1 MTNPVGRRFR
11 RRGIRAATSGP
22 ASAERSVVMA
32 EPVLGPSS
40 AGSVVLELGD
50 TVGVLVLEA
59 TVELNGREIEIS
71 PVDGSHH
78 HDPARDH
85 DHAHDHDHDHD
96 AHARRTHSMVR
107 ERGTAAGKSYAAV
120 YPGVAVGTYTVWRD
134 HDTPVG
140 TVTIDGG
147 RVTRYRWPD

>member
-1 MTNPVGRRFR
+1 
-11 RRGIRAATSGP
+11 
-22 ASAERSVVMA
+22 MA

-50 TVGVLVLEA
+50 AVGVLVLEA

-71 PVDGSHH
+71 PVGD
-78 HDPARDH
+78 AH
-85 DHAHDHDHDHD
+85 DHAHGVAHDHVH
-96 AHARRTHSMVR
+96 RTHSMVR

-120 YPGVAVGTYTVWRD
+120 YPGLAVGTYTVWRD
-134 HDTPVG
+134 RDTPAG

>member
-1 MTNPVGRRFR
+1 
-11 RRGIRAATSGP
+11 
-22 ASAERSVVMA
+22 MA

-59 TVELNGREIEIS
+59 TAELNGREIEIS
-71 PVDGSHH
+71 PVDGT
-78 HDPARDH
+78 DRH
-85 DHAHDHDHDHD
+85 DHPHDHEHGHDR
-96 AHARRTHSMVR
+96 AHRTHSMVR

-120 YPGVAVGTYTVWRD
+120 YPGLAVGTYTVWLD
-134 HDTPVG
+134 QDTPVG

-147 RVTRYRWPD
+147 RVTRWSWPD

>member
-1 MTNPVGRRFR
+1 
-11 RRGIRAATSGP
+11 
-22 ASAERSVVMA
+22 MA

-50 TVGVLVLEA
+50 AVGVLVLEA

-71 PVDGSHH
+71 PVDGI
-78 HDPARDH
+78 
-85 DHAHDHDHDHD
+85 HDHDHGDAHDD
-96 AHARRTHSMVR
+96 AHAHRTHSMVR

-120 YPGVAVGTYTVWRD
+120 YPGLAVGTYTVWRD
-134 HDTPVG
+134 HDAPAG

>member
-1 MTNPVGRRFR
+1 
-11 RRGIRAATSGP
+11 
-22 ASAERSVVMA
+22 MA

-50 TVGVLVLEA
+50 TVGVLVIEA
-59 TVELNGREIEIS
+59 AVELNGREIEIS

-78 HDPARDH
+78 HDHAHGH
-85 DHAHDHDHDHD
+85 DHAHDHQHDHE

-120 YPGVAVGTYTVWRD
+120 YPGLAVGTYTVWRD

>member
-1 MTNPVGRRFR
+1 
-11 RRGIRAATSGP
+11 
-22 ASAERSVVMA
+22 MA

-59 TVELNGREIEIS
+59 TAELNGREIEIS
-71 PVDGSHH
+71 PVDGIYH
-78 HDPARDH
+78 HDHDH
-85 DHAHDHDHDHD
+85 DHAHDHDHGDD
-96 AHARRTHSMVR
+96 RAHRTHSLVR

-120 YPGVAVGTYTVWRD
+120 YPGLAVGTYTVWLD
-134 HDTPVG
+134 QDTPVG

-147 RVTRYRWPD
+147 RVTRWSWPD

>member
-1 MTNPVGRRFR
+1 
-11 RRGIRAATSGP
+11 
-22 ASAERSVVMA
+22 MA

-78 HDPARDH
+78 HDH
-85 DHAHDHDHDHD
+85 DHAHDHDQAHDHDHGHD

>member
-1 MTNPVGRRFR
+1 
-11 RRGIRAATSGP
+11 
-22 ASAERSVVMA
+22 MA

-59 TVELNGREIEIS
+59 TIELNGREIEIS
-71 PVDGSHH
+71 PVDGTHN
-78 HDPARDH
+78 
-85 DHAHDHDHDHD
+85 HDHDHDHD
-96 AHARRTHSMVR
+96 HVHGDAHAHAHRTHSMVR

-120 YPGVAVGTYTVWRD
+120 YPGLAVGTYTVWRD

>member
-1 MTNPVGRRFR
+1 
-11 RRGIRAATSGP
+11 
-22 ASAERSVVMA
+22 MA

-50 TVGVLVLEA
+50 AVGVLVLEA

-71 PVDGSHH
+71 PVGD
-78 HDPARDH
+78 AH
-85 DHAHDHDHDHD
+85 DHAHGDAHDHAHGVAHDHV
-96 AHARRTHSMVR
+96 HRTHSMVR
-107 ERGTAAGKSYAAV
+107 ERGTAAGKGYAAV
-120 YPGVAVGTYTVWRD
+120 YPGLAVGTYTVWRD
-134 HDTPVG
+134 RDTPAG

>member
-1 MTNPVGRRFR
+1 
-11 RRGIRAATSGP
+11 
-22 ASAERSVVMA
+22 MA

-59 TVELNGREIEIS
+59 TAELNGREIEIS
-71 PVDGSHH
+71 PVGGTDN
-78 HDPARDH
+78 HDDL
-85 DHAHDHDHDHD
+85 DHAHGDGH
-96 AHARRTHSMVR
+96 AHAHRTHSMVR

-120 YPGVAVGTYTVWRD
+120 YPGLAVGTYTVWRD
-134 HDTPVG
+134 HATPVG

>member
-1 MTNPVGRRFR
+1 
-11 RRGIRAATSGP
+11 
-22 ASAERSVVMA
+22 MA

-59 TVELNGREIEIS
+59 TAELNGREIEIS
-71 PVDGSHH
+71 PVGGTDH
-78 HDPARDH
+78 HDDH
-85 DHAHDHDHDHD
+85 DHAHGGGHAHVHVH
-96 AHARRTHSMVR
+96 AHAHRTHSMVR
-107 ERGTAAGKSYAAV
+107 ERGTAAGTSHAAV
-120 YPGVAVGTYTVWRD
+120 YPGLAVGTYTVWRD
-134 HDTPVG
+134 HETPVG

>member
-1 MTNPVGRRFR
+1 
-11 RRGIRAATSGP
+11 
-22 ASAERSVVMA
+22 MA

-59 TVELNGREIEIS
+59 TIELNGREIEIS
-71 PVDGSHH
+71 LVGGT
-78 HDPARDH
+78 HDHGH
-85 DHAHDHDHDHD
+85 DHAHGDAR
-96 AHARRTHSMVR
+96 AHAHRTHSMVR

-120 YPGVAVGTYTVWRD
+120 YPGLAVGVYTVWRD
-134 HDTPVG
+134 QDTPVG

>member
-1 MTNPVGRRFR
+1 
-11 RRGIRAATSGP
+11 
-22 ASAERSVVMA
+22 MA

-71 PVDGSHH
+71 PVDGARH
-78 HDPARDH
+78 HDDSRDH
-85 DHAHDHDHDHD
+85 DHGHDHGHAHAHDSAHDHAHD

-120 YPGVAVGTYTVWRD
+120 YPGLAVGTYTVWRD
-134 HDTPVG
+134 PDTAVG